1 SGAIRR
7 SPSNFA
13 GQRRCPPTAAYRRQR
28 LPASIETAFPPLSV
42 LLRSPLLAA
51 LNRKRVRPLFR
62 GTLLTGRS
70 RLAQIF
76 LRLRLAL
83 ERRNLVGID
92 ANHEIRDVIVDLG
105 EPVAGARRN
114 HDHVASLDVV
124 RHAVLDVRSVV
135 PGSVVLDD
143 GSLRGRT

>member
-1 SGAIRR
+1 LRVRR
-7 SPSNFA
+7 LAPFA
-13 GQRRCPPTAAYRRQR
+13 VALGFCWPATLPTSSSVPATTTAALNRNSF
-28 LPASIETAFPPLSV
+28 PAMSV

-51 LNRKRVRPLFR
+51 LIRKRVRPLFR

-114 HDHVASLDVV
+114 HDHVAGLDVV
-124 RHAVLDVRSVV
+124 R
-135 PGSVVLDD
+135 
-143 GSLRGRT
+143 